1 MPEKEVAYFEVF
13 HEVTR
18 AVLSVLNVEMVLH
31 LIAERIVSSL
41 DIKASALMLLDEQ
54 THRLELV
61 ASHHLSK
68 EYLEK
73 GPLYADRSIADAL
86 GGRPV
91 LVENAAADDRVQ
103 YREEASEEGIASIL
117 SVPMVMRGRVIGVL
131 RIYTSQSRPPCRVS
145 RQGHLEWWD

>member
-91 LVENAAADDRVQ
+91 LV
-103 YREEASEEGIASIL
+103 YRL
-117 SVPMVMRGRVIGVL
+117 LPRSVR
-131 RIYTSQSRPPCRVS
+131 
-145 RQGHLEWWD
+145 